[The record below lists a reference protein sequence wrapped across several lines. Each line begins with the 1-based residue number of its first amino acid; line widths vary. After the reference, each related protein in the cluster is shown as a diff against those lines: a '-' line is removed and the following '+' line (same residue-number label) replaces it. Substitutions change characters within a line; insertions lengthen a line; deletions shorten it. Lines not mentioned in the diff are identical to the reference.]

1 MSSSIKKNNFQIFRW
16 IMLDYSLNDLLVD
29 AVEKELDGKDL
40 TEEELEREQETNPL
54 LKSNLVDLTEVDY
67 DDDRYWDIVGVLG
80 DIPKFKKEANVLKFR
95 FTLFQ
100 TQNHSIDIC
109 FNVEHQKDE
118 PMFQRLGARCPG
130 AIIFVKY
137 ITLVRE
143 GEAGLCAPID
153 NYDMYG
159 RKHHNHRTFFAIDA
173 TEDDLKQV
181 QKVKSMKTSLLV

>member
-1 MSSSIKKNNFQIFRW
+1 
-16 IMLDYSLNDLLVD
+16 MLDYCLNDLLVD

-40 TEEELEREQETNPL
+40 TGEELEREEQTNPL

-109 FNVEHQKDE
+109 FNVENQKDE
-118 PMFQRLGARCPG
+118 PMFQRLDNCPG
-130 AIIFVKY
+130 AIVFVKY

-181 QKVKSMKTSLLV
+181 QKVN